1 MVGPA
6 LGIVKCKLYLGDRHI
21 SEHVSGCFMVY
32 EVMEPGSGD
41 AMQYDVGS
49 Y

>member
-6 LGIVKCKLYLGDRHI
+6 LGIVKCKLCLGNLHV
-21 SEHVSGCFMVY
+21 SEHVSGGFMVFG
-32 EVMEPGSGD
+32 VMEPGSGH